1 MVKYHEKNYGN
12 VIVNDFRDFL
22 WDRDSAENT
31 IDNYCRGAKV
41 LVDFMGIKDI
51 SSIRNLTKRNIKDFI
66 EYLKGYEFKKGQKY
80 TTETINNKVAG
91 INQFL
96 EYHHMDKLKAK
107 SLYCQRK
114 TFIDDNKIFNND
126 EIGRM
131 IEESKKV
138 NILLYFVLR
147 ILIQMGLRV
156 SEIRFVT
163 VESLNRKFICVYN
176 KGTLRKV
183 PLPTDLRE
191 ELIEYCSKNG
201 IIKGSIIS
209 VRNNSPMDRTTIGRN
224 IKKLAKKLGIES
236 SKAHPHSFRHS
247 FAVNY
252 LKQYGND
259 RLSKLADILGHRSIE
274 TTRIYLRDTLTN
286 ASNSLTASNLK
297 IKIAS

>member
-1 MVKYHEKNYGN
+1 MVMYHKKDYGN
-12 VIVNDFRDFL
+12 VVVNDFRDYL
-22 WDRDSAENT
+22 WERDSAERT
-31 IDNYCRGAKV
+31 IDDYCIAAKA
-41 LVDFMGIKDI
+41 LVDFMQIKEI
-51 SSIRNLTKRNIKDFI
+51 ANIKKLTKRNIKDFI
-66 EYLKGYEFKKGQKY
+66 EHLKEYEFKKGQKY
-80 TTETINNKVAG
+80 TTETINNKIAA
-91 INQFL
+91 INQLL
-96 EYHHMDKLKAK
+96 EHHNLKRLKAK

-114 TFIDDNKIFNND
+114 TFLNDNEILDND
-126 EIGRM
+126 EICRM
-131 IEESKKV
+131 IEESKKS

-156 SEIRFVT
+156 SEIKFVM

-183 PLPTDLRE
+183 PLPTDLRD
-191 ELIEYCSKNG
+191 ELINYCKLKG
-201 IIKGSIIS
+201 ITKGSIIS
-209 VRNNSPMDRTTIGRN
+209 VRNDSPMDRTTIGRN
-224 IKKLAKKLGIES
+224 IKKLAEKLGIEF

-259 RLSKLADILGHRSIE
+259 SLSKLADILGHRSIE

-286 ASNSLTASNLK
+286 AANSLTASNLK